1 MNVKIKVIIP
11 CLLLLLMAFLVGCEQ
26 SPYEIND
33 SENYTVSIKFDA
45 NGGAFTDNAPV
56 IMDSYNITE
65 LPTNAAGN
73 AQIAL
78 IEPSDSNR
86 GKDAFMP
93 VKNGY
98 FLAGW
103 YQQCEETTDSQGNVT
118 YTYGQPWNF
127 ATDRVEVDPN
137 GAYTSQEPVLTLYA
151 AWVPMYEIEF
161 YDLASGQLLETYSFS
176 PLEVEEILLPQ
187 WNEETGA
194 INMYK
199 FPKKEG
205 YTFCNAYYDAAGT
218 QTITENALV
227 HPAVLNPENATV
239 ENPVLQLYVDWTE
252 GEWYRIYT
260 AEQFAD
266 NFSPNGSYEICADLD
281 FTDEVWPTAA
291 MYGNF
296 SGTINGNGH
305 TISNVV
311 LTQTDN
317 SKTNAGLFGQLG
329 ETAALNDVTFQNVT
343 FTIRNG
349 TRMAGTAYGLLC
361 GSLSDSAAL
370 TNVNILES
378 TLQISSSCYFGTDDY
393 VIGLL
398 CGMGEPALDYSGIT
412 CQATGDQPENV
423 VITVTENTV
432 SVEFVT
438 P

>member
-1 MNVKIKVIIP
+1 MNVKTKVIIA

-33 SENYTVSIKFDA
+33 SQNYTVSVKFDA

-56 IMDSYNITE
+56 IMDSYNLAE
-65 LPTNAAGN
+65 LPKNAAGN

-78 IEPSDSNR
+78 IEPGDSNR
-86 GKDAFMP
+86 GKDAFTP

-103 YQQCEETTDSQGNVT
+103 YQQCEETADGQ
-118 YTYGQPWNF
+118 YQYAQPWDF

-137 GAYTSQEPVLTLYA
+137 GSYTSQEPVLTLYA

-161 YDLASGQLLETYSFS
+161 YDLASGQLLQTYSFS
-176 PLEVEEILLPQ
+176 PLEVTEILLPQ

-205 YTFCNAYYDAAGT
+205 HTFLNAYYDAAGT
-218 QTITENALV
+218 QAVAENAIA

-239 ENPVLQLYVDWTE
+239 ENAVLQLYVDWTE
-252 GEWYRIYT
+252 GDWYRIYT

-281 FTDEVWPTAA
+281 FSEEVWPTAA

-296 SGTINGNGH
+296 TGTINGNGH
-305 TISNVV
+305 TISNVN

-317 SKTNAGLFGQLG
+317 SKTNAGLFGQLS
-329 ETAALNDVTFQNVT
+329 ETTQLNDVTFQNVT
-343 FTIRNG
+343 FTVRKG
-349 TRMAGTAYGLLC
+349 TRVAGTAYGLLC
-361 GSLSDSAAL
+361 GSLSNQAKL
-370 TNVNILES
+370 NNVQILES

-393 VIGLL
+393 VIGLV
-398 CGMGEPALDYSGIT
+398 CGMGDPRLDYSGIT
-412 CQATGDQPENV
+412 CQATGDNPENV
-423 VITVTENTV
+423 VITVTDNAVT
-432 SVEFVT
+432 VEFVT
-438 P
+438 Q